1 MFELKIV
8 SLVAG
13 TGTFGTTA
21 QRISETAG
29 EAIENILTDV
39 MSSSP
44 SETARVIAAEDVK
57 RRVIRVTSTLAQWED
72 ETLHHL
78 LLSRSVSAVSR
89 ALTGHFKRDVE

>member
-29 EAIENILTDV
+29 EATENILTDV

-57 RRVIRVTSTLAQWED
+57 RRVTSTLAQWED

-89 ALTGHFKRDVE
+89 ALTGHFRRDVE